1 MGVISR
7 IVRIGAPL
15 DVGAAALVAALVGV
29 ARRLRRGSRAARVVA
44 VAAALLV
51 SLTSVARAL
60 EVPPLTGRVIDR
72 ANVLSAQIE
81 GQLQAQLESYEST
94 TGHQLAVLT
103 VPSLEGD
110 PIEDYSLR
118 VVESWK
124 LGKKGKDDG
133 ILLLVAVEDRKIRIE
148 VGYGL
153 EGDVPD
159 AAVGR
164 IIRDV
169 MAPAFRQ
176 GDLGFGISR
185 AVSAIMAATGGQG
198 EALPPPRR
206 TRSHD
211 GGGLS
216 PYLLLG
222 LVLLLFLGGGRGM
235 GGFIVGSA
243 LGGLGRGGGFGG
255 GGSRQSGGFRGGGG
269 GFGGGGASGGW

>member
-1 MGVISR
+1 V
-7 IVRIGAPL
+7 L
-15 DVGAAALVAALVGV
+15 AASAVVLV
-29 ARRLRRGSRAARVVA
+29 
-44 VAAALLV
+44 LLGGW
-51 SLTSVARAL
+51 ARAL

-72 ANVLSAQIE
+72 ANVLSPQIE
-81 GQLQAQLESYEST
+81 GQLQAQLEGYERS

-110 PIEDYSLR
+110 PIEDYTLR
-118 VVESWK
+118 VVENWK
-124 LGKKGKDDG
+124 LGKKDKDDG
-133 ILLLVAVEDRKIRIE
+133 ILLFVAVQDRKIRIE

-159 AAVGR
+159 AFVGR

-185 AVSAIMAATGGQG
+185 AVSAIMAATGGSG

-211 GGGLS
+211 GGGLP

-222 LVLLLFLGGGRGM
+222 ILVLLFLGGGRGM

>member
-1 MGVISR
+1 MSHIRGM
-7 IVRIGAPL
+7 IGASLVLEAAPF
-15 DVGAAALVAALVGV
+15 AAALGAV
-29 ARRLRRGSRAARVVA
+29 ARRLRRGSRGSAAVLVA
-44 VAAALLV
+44 AAALLV
-51 SLTSVARAL
+51 LFAGVARAL
-60 EVPPLTGRVIDR
+60 DVPPLTGRVIDR
-72 ANVLSAQIE
+72 ANVLSPQIE
-81 GQLQAQLESYEST
+81 STLQSQLESYERT

-103 VPSLEGD
+103 LPSLEGD

-118 VVESWK
+118 VAESWK

-133 ILLLVAVEDRKIRIE
+133 ILLLVATEDRKVRIE

-159 AAVGR
+159 AMVGR

-169 MAPAFRQ
+169 IAPAASR

-222 LVLLLFLGGGRGM
+222 IVVLLFLGGGRGM
-235 GGFIVGSA
+235 GGFIVASA
-243 LGGLGRGGGFGG
+243 LGGMGRGGGFGG

>member
-1 MGVISR
+1 VTSHAAVWLGRAVSFFERWWQRSLGVLAI
-7 IVRIGAPL
+7 AL
-15 DVGAAALVAALVGV
+15 AALALSGG
-29 ARRLRRGSRAARVVA
+29 A
-44 VAAALLV
+44 
-51 SLTSVARAL
+51 ARAL
-60 EVPPLTGRVIDR
+60 EVPPLAGRVNDG
-72 ANVLSAQIE
+72 ANVLSPQMKGQIE
-81 GQLQAQLESYEST
+81 AQLENYERS

-110 PIEDYSLR
+110 PIEDYTIR

-133 ILLLVAVEDRKIRIE
+133 VLLFVAVNDHRIRIE

-153 EGDVPD
+153 EGDLPD
-159 AAVGR
+159 ALTGR
-164 IIRDV
+164 IIREI

-176 GDLGFGISR
+176 NDLGFGISR
-185 AVSAIMAATGGQG
+185 AVSAISSATGGQG

-216 PYLLLG
+216 PYLLLVV
-222 LVLLLFLGGGRGM
+222 VLFLFLGGGRGM
-235 GGFIVGSA
+235 GGLIVGSA
-243 LGGLGRGGGFGG
+243 LGGGFGRGGGFGG
-255 GGSRQSGGFRGGGG
+255 GGSRQSGGGFRGGGG

>member
-1 MGVISR
+1 MNQAPAWLGFVVECF
-7 IVRIGAPL
+7 VRFVRRSWDPARL
-15 DVGAAALVAALVGV
+15 LAVAVAALVCLG
-29 ARRLRRGSRAARVVA
+29 GFFGG
-44 VAAALLV
+44 
-51 SLTSVARAL
+51 VARAL
-60 EVPPLTGRVIDR
+60 EVPPLAGRVNDR
-72 ANVLSAQIE
+72 ANVLSPQMR
-81 GQLQAQLESYEST
+81 AQLESQLQNYERS

-110 PIEDYSLR
+110 PVEEYTLR
-118 VVESWK
+118 VVENWK
-124 LGKKGKDDG
+124 LGKQGKDDG
-133 ILLLVAVEDRKIRIE
+133 VLLFVAVGDRKIRIE

-153 EGDVPD
+153 EGDLPD
-159 AAVGR
+159 ALVGR
-164 IIRDV
+164 IIREV

-185 AVSAIMAATGGQG
+185 AVSAISSATGGQG
-198 EALPPPRR
+198 ESLPPPRR

-216 PYLLLG
+216 PYLLLA

-243 LGGLGRGGGFGG
+243 LGGGFGRGGGFGG
-255 GGSRQSGGFRGGGG
+255 GGSRQSGGGFRGGGG

>member
-1 MGVISR
+1 MTRSVAWLALAV
-7 IVRIGAPL
+7 VR
-15 DVGAAALVAALVGV
+15 VGRTFCRSPAVLAAVMAL
-29 ARRLRRGSRAARVVA
+29 
-44 VAAALLV
+44 ALLGGD
-51 SLTSVARAL
+51 AL
-60 EVPPLTGRVIDR
+60 ALDVPPLVGRVNDG
-72 ANVLSAQIE
+72 ANVLSAQMRS
-81 GQLQAQLESYEST
+81 QLEAQLESYERS

-103 VPSLEGD
+103 IPSLEGE
-110 PIEDYSLR
+110 PIEDYTIR
-118 VVESWK
+118 VVESWQ

-133 ILLLVAVEDRKIRIE
+133 VLLFVAVGDRKIRIE

-153 EGDVPD
+153 EGDLPD
-159 AAVGR
+159 ALVGR
-164 IIRDV
+164 IIREV

-185 AVSAIMAATGGQG
+185 AVSAISSATGGQG
-198 EALPPPRR
+198 ESLPPPRR

-216 PYLLLG
+216 PYLLLA
-222 LVLLLFLGGGRGM
+222 LVVLLFIGGGRGM

-243 LGGLGRGGGFGG
+243 LGGGFGRGGGFGG

>member
-1 MGVISR
+1 MTRGHR
-7 IVRIGAPL
+7 ATLWPEWVRRWAA
-15 DVGAAALVAALVGV
+15 VAALVAG
-29 ARRLRRGSRAARVVA
+29 
-44 VAAALLV
+44 LL
-51 SLTSVARAL
+51 LLLAPVARAL
-60 EVPPLTGRVIDR
+60 GVPPLVGRVNDT
-72 ANVLSAQIE
+72 ANVLSAPMRS
-81 GQLQAQLESYEST
+81 QLEAQLEGYERS
-94 TGHQLAVLT
+94 TGHQLAVLI

-110 PIEDYSLR
+110 PIEDFTIR

-124 LGKKGKDDG
+124 LGKQGKDDG
-133 ILLLVAVEDRKIRIE
+133 VLLFVATQDRKIRIE

-153 EGDVPD
+153 EGELPD
-159 AAVGR
+159 ALVGR

-185 AVSAIMAATGGQG
+185 AVSAISAATGGQG
-198 EALPPPRR
+198 EALPPPAR

-216 PYLLLG
+216 PFLLLG
-222 LVLLLFLGGGRGM
+222 ILALLFLGGGRGM
-235 GGFIVGSA
+235 GGFIIGSA
-243 LGGLGRGGGFGG
+243 LGGMGRGGFGG

>member
-1 MGVISR
+1 
-7 IVRIGAPL
+7 
-15 DVGAAALVAALVGV
+15 
-29 ARRLRRGSRAARVVA
+29 
-44 VAAALLV
+44 
-51 SLTSVARAL
+51 
-60 EVPPLTGRVIDR
+60 VIDR
-72 ANVLSAQIE
+72 ANVLSPQIE
-81 GQLQAQLESYEST
+81 SQLQAQLESYERN

-103 VPSLEGD
+103 LPSLEGE

-118 VVESWK
+118 VAESWK
-124 LGKKGKDDG
+124 LGKQGKDDG
-133 ILLLVAVEDRKIRIE
+133 ILLLVATEDRKVRIE

-169 MAPAFRQ
+169 IAPAASR

-222 LVLLLFLGGGRGM
+222 IVVLLFLGGGRGM
-235 GGFIVGSA
+235 GGFIVDAA
-243 LGGLGRGGGFGG
+243 LGGMGRGGGFGG